1 MALATPVP
9 AGGTSSDD
17 ETLLRG
23 STLPESETALLRPV
37 IESFLRRHPE
47 GDTAII
53 VRAAETAT
61 VAHAG
66 QRRRSGEPYITHPI
80 AVSGIVADL
89 GLDAQTVA
97 AALLHDAVEDTGITT
112 EDIQRDFGAAVALI
126 VEGVTKL
133 DRLQFDSKEA
143 QQAATVRKMLVA
155 MADDWRVLIIKLA
168 DRLHNM
174 RTLAVMPEWKQRR
187 TAQQTLDIYAPL
199 AHRLGIQEIKWQLE
213 DLAFATLHP
222 KRYAEIEQMV
232 ASRAPL
238 RDDYLA
244 RVLVALRDRL
254 SASGINAEV
263 TGRPKHLWS
272 IYEKMVVRGKEFD
285 DLYDLVGIRVIV
297 ESEKDCWAALGSI
310 HAIWPPVQGR
320 FKDYINSPKF
330 NLYQSLHT
338 TVIGL
343 DGDPIEVQIRTHE
356 MHRRAEYGIAAHWG
370 YKENPAA
377 TERPPSATSKSH
389 KTDTAERRARTT
401 KPAGSSRP
409 KSGGS
414 PKSSAGSR
422 AAETNGTSATSAA
435 PTAPA
440 SSGRKKTAATTSGGQ
455 ADVLDRDKKAAQLA
469 LAKETSST
477 TAEIEWMQ
485 RIVDFQNETTD
496 PIEFLEALKLDLEE
510 DEVYVFT
517 PKGKVIALTASA
529 TPVDF
534 AYAIHTEVG
543 HRCIGA
549 KVNGRLVPLDTTLN
563 TADTVEIFT
572 SKSPT
577 AGPSRDWLGVVA
589 SSRARTKIRQ
599 WFSRERR
606 EDAMELGRE
615 ELVKELRREGLPVQK
630 LAADGALTSLC
641 ATMNYADLDALYAAI
656 GDNRVS
662 ARAVCQR
669 LLRELRGGTYEAQ
682 LPVTA
687 LQQPSPARP
696 GRGSSVGVYVEG
708 LDDLMV
714 RLSRC
719 CTPVPGDEIVGFVTR
734 GRGVSVHRSDCANAA
749 SLASRS
755 RERLIEVEWDHRS
768 SGVFVATLE
777 VVAIDR
783 SRLLADVTK
792 VVAEHHL
799 NIVSAHTQTDSDRIS
814 RMRFDVELADPAHL
828 ESVINLIRHL
838 DAVYDVYRI
847 LPGKKD

>member
-9 AGGTSSDD
+9 AEGATAPGDEYVAGSSLPPD
-17 ETLLRG
+17 EA
-23 STLPESETALLRPV
+23 ALLVPV
-37 IESFLRRHPE
+37 IESFLRRHP
-47 GDTAII
+47 GDDTSLI
-53 VRAAETAT
+53 VHAAETAT

-66 QRRRSGEPYITHPI
+66 QLRRSGEPYVTHPI
-80 AVSGIVADL
+80 AVAGIVADL

-97 AALLHDAVEDTGITT
+97 AALLHDAVEDTGVTT
-112 EDIQRDFGAAVALI
+112 EAIERDFGPAVALI

-155 MADDWRVLIIKLA
+155 MANDWRVLIIKLA

-174 RTLAVMPEWKQRR
+174 RTLSVMPEWKQRR
-187 TAQQTLDIYAPL
+187 TAQETLDIYAPL
-199 AHRLGIQEIKWQLE
+199 AHRLGIQGVKWQLE

-238 RDDYLA
+238 RDEFLA
-244 RVLVALRDRL
+244 RVLVSVKDLLA
-254 SASGINAEV
+254 ASGVTAEV

-285 DLYDLVGIRVIV
+285 ELYDLVGIRVIV
-297 ESEKDCWAALGSI
+297 ESEKDCWSALGSI

-343 DGDPIEVQIRTHE
+343 DGKPIEVQVRTHE

-370 YKENPAA
+370 YKEKPG
-377 TERPPSATSKSH
+377 RP
-389 KTDTAERRARTT
+389 
-401 KPAGSSRP
+401 
-409 KSGGS
+409 
-414 PKSSAGSR
+414 
-422 AAETNGTSATSAA
+422 GTSAGKGPKEAIAGGGAGTRTRSEKAKSKEA
-435 PTAPA
+435 RSKELGPKG
-440 SSGRKKTAATTSGGQ
+440 SSGAAKRGEPTKAEGGKKGSTITAAQ
-455 ADVLDRDKKAAQLA
+455 RAELVERDRRAERLA

-517 PKGKVIALTASA
+517 PKGKVIALTANA

-534 AYAIHTEVG
+534 AYTIHTEVG

-549 KVNGRLVPLDTTLN
+549 KVNGRLVPLDTRLN
-563 TADTVEIFT
+563 SADTVEIFT
-572 SKSPT
+572 SKVPT
-577 AGPSRDWLGVVA
+577 AGPSRDWLGMVA

-606 EDAMELGRE
+606 EDSIELGRE

-630 LAADGALTSLC
+630 LASEKALGEV
-641 ATMNYADLDALYAAI
+641 ATAMNYADVDALNAAI
-656 GDNRVS
+656 GDNRIS
-662 ARAVCQR
+662 ARAVAQR
-669 LLRELRGGTYEAQ
+669 ILRDLRGGVYEEQ

-687 LQQPSPARP
+687 RQQPTAARP
-696 GRGSSVGVYVEG
+696 GRGSAVGVYVEG

-719 CTPVPGDEIVGFVTR
+719 CTPVPGDEIIGFVTR
-734 GRGVSVHRSDCANAA
+734 GRGVSVHRADCANAA

-768 SGVFVATLE
+768 SGVFVATIE

-792 VVAEHHL
+792 VVSEHHL
-799 NIVSAHTQTDSDRIS
+799 NIVSANTQTDSDRIS

-828 ESVINLIRHL
+828 ESVLNLIRHL

>member
-9 AGGTSSDD
+9 ADGTTDAADQSLAGSSLPAA
-17 ETLLRG
+17 EAELLN
-23 STLPESETALLRPV
+23 PV
-37 IESFLRRHPE
+37 LVAFLRRHP
-47 GDTAII
+47 GDDTAMI

-61 VAHAG
+61 LAHAG
-66 QRRRSGEPYITHPI
+66 QTRRSGEPYVTHPI
-80 AVSGIVADL
+80 AVASIVADL

-97 AALLHDAVEDTGITT
+97 AALLHDAVEDTGVTT
-112 EDIQRDFGAAVALI
+112 EIIERDFGPDVALI

-174 RTLAVMPEWKQRR
+174 RTLSVMPEWKQRR
-187 TAQQTLDIYAPL
+187 TAQETLDIYAPL
-199 AHRLGIQEIKWQLE
+199 AHRLGIQGVKWQLE

-238 RDDYLA
+238 RDEFLA
-244 RVLVALRDRL
+244 RVLVSARQRL
-254 SASGINAEV
+254 TASAVNAEV

-285 DLYDLVGIRVIV
+285 ELYDLVGIRVIV

-343 DGDPIEVQIRTHE
+343 DGKPIEVQVRTHE

-370 YKENPAA
+370 YKE
-377 TERPPSATSKSH
+377 
-389 KTDTAERRARTT
+389 
-401 KPAGSSRP
+401 
-409 KSGGS
+409 GGS
-414 PKSSAGSR
+414 RADASHGPRADTGGTGTRAKKGRDGKAKADKKSSAMTPAQR
-422 AAETNGTSATSAA
+422 AEMVERDRRAE
-435 PTAPA
+435 
-440 SSGRKKTAATTSGGQ
+440 R
-455 ADVLDRDKKAAQLA
+455 LA

-517 PKGKVIALTASA
+517 PKGKVIALAANA

-534 AYAIHTEVG
+534 AYSIHTEVG
-543 HRCIGA
+543 HKCIGA
-549 KVNGRLVPLDTTLN
+549 KVNGRLVPLDTRLN
-563 TADTVEIFT
+563 SADTVEIFT
-572 SKSPT
+572 SKAET
-577 AGPSRDWLGVVA
+577 AGPSRDWLHMVA
-589 SSRARTKIRQ
+589 SSRARSKIRQ
-599 WFSRERR
+599 WFSKERR
-606 EDAMELGRE
+606 EDAIELGRD
-615 ELVKELRREGLPVQK
+615 ELIKELRREGLPVQK
-630 LAADGALTSLC
+630 LASDNTLTTLAES
-641 ATMNYADLDALYAAI
+641 MNYADVEALHAAI
-656 GDNRVS
+656 GDNRIS
-662 ARAVCQR
+662 ARAVTQR
-669 LLRELRGGTYEAQ
+669 ILRDLRGGVFEEQ

-687 LQQPSPARP
+687 RQQHITSRP
-696 GRGSSVGVYVEG
+696 GKGSSVGVYVEG
-708 LDDLMV
+708 LDDMMV

-719 CTPVPGDEIVGFVTR
+719 CTPVPGDEIIGFVTR
-734 GRGVSVHRSDCANAA
+734 GRGVSVHRADCANAA

-768 SGVFVATLE
+768 SSVFVATIE

-792 VVAEHHL
+792 VVSEHHL
-799 NIVSAHTQTDSDRIS
+799 NIVSANTQTDADRIS

-828 ESVINLIRHL
+828 ESVLNLIRHL

>member
-9 AGGTSSDD
+9 AEGAAPAGREYFVGSS
-17 ETLLRG
+17 
-23 STLPESETALLRPV
+23 LPAAETALLVPV
-37 IESFLRRHPE
+37 IEAFLRRHP
-47 GDTAII
+47 GDDTSLI

-61 VAHAG
+61 LAHAG
-66 QRRRSGEPYITHPI
+66 QLRKSGEPYITHPI
-80 AVSGIVADL
+80 AVAGIVADL

-97 AALLHDAVEDTGITT
+97 AALLHDAVEDTGVTSELI
-112 EDIQRDFGAAVALI
+112 EKEFGPAVALI

-155 MADDWRVLIIKLA
+155 MANDWRVLIIKLA

-174 RTLAVMPEWKQRR
+174 RTLSVMPEWKQRR
-187 TAQQTLDIYAPL
+187 TAQETLDIYAPL
-199 AHRLGIQEIKWQLE
+199 AHRLGIQGVKWQLE

-232 ASRAPL
+232 VTRAPL
-238 RDDYLA
+238 LDEFLA
-244 RVLVALRDRL
+244 RVLVSVRERL
-254 SASGINAEV
+254 AASGITAEV

-343 DGDPIEVQIRTHE
+343 DGKPIEVQVRTHE

-370 YKENPAA
+370 YKENP
-377 TERPPSATSKSH
+377 TRP
-389 KTDTAERRARTT
+389 DR
-401 KPAGSSRP
+401 G
-409 KSGGS
+409 
-414 PKSSAGSR
+414 
-422 AAETNGTSATSAA
+422 
-435 PTAPA
+435 PA
-440 SSGRKKTAATTSGGQ
+440 SSA
-455 ADVLDRDKKAAQLA
+455 KAAKDLGGGSAVGTRARRGKGGKESVTKSLSGDNAKADSGKKGSSITPAQRAELVERDRRAERLA

-477 TAEIEWMQ
+477 TAEVEWMQ

-517 PKGKVIALTASA
+517 PKGKVIALTANA

-534 AYAIHTEVG
+534 AYSIHTEVG

-549 KVNGRLVPLDTTLN
+549 KVNGRLVPLDTKLN
-563 TADTVEIFT
+563 SADTVEIFT
-572 SKSPT
+572 SKAAT
-577 AGPSRDWLGVVA
+577 AGPSRDWLGMVA

-606 EDAMELGRE
+606 EDAIELGRD
-615 ELVKELRREGLPVQK
+615 ELIKELRREGLPVHK
-630 LAADGALTSLC
+630 LASERSLADL
-641 ATMNYADLDALYAAI
+641 ATAMNYADLDALHAAI
-656 GDNRVS
+656 GDNRIS
-662 ARAVCQR
+662 ARAVAQR
-669 LLRELRGGTYEAQ
+669 LLRDLRGGVYEEQ

-687 LQQPSPARP
+687 RQQPTAARP
-696 GRGSSVGVYVEG
+696 GRGDAVGVYVEG

-734 GRGVSVHRSDCANAA
+734 GRGVSVHRADCANAA

-768 SGVFVATLE
+768 SGVFVATIE

-783 SRLLADVTK
+783 SRLLTDVTK
-792 VVAEHHL
+792 VVSEHHL
-799 NIVSAHTQTDSDRIS
+799 NIVSANTQTDADRIS

-828 ESVINLIRHL
+828 ESVLNLIRHL